1 MEQPQQQYWRVRVP
15 SPVKQG
21 QTIAFVS
28 PDGQQLSVR
37 AEQNLEAGAVV
48 DVPYVPAASAPP
60 QVTGTV
66 LVPSAPPPSSSTEA
80 RPAADEPAPIVHAVP
95 PVEEASTAQPLTRP
109 RLINGVL
116 ERPSRP
122 DENSGTVPLLPHG
135 DEAHESDR
143 RASCFS
149 WILYVSGC
157 CCFGLLGPMSAV
169 CWIVSFCSYFCRSR
183 QRRLRFPMLKRPAIV
198 SLVSLSLLAIA
209 LTVGTMGHGQASP
222 HLRHWWQ
229 KLHNRPS
236 FLRARERDY
245 DYDNDNDY
253 DYDYDSDEDY
263 DYSYDYDEEYDY
275 DSTRGSD
282 DLDADS
288 GDYSVSESSKTDEDV
303 IWYSA
308 DERAVEHNDITKTE
322 SNKADV
328 EKSGQDSKMP
338 CDDKTDY
345 DYYDDEAG
353 AESNVQYQSADLAD
367 NNEHRSAREQGYD
380 EERYYDDDVH
390 YAGGHGK
397 VPREPSSKSD
407 DESGYDND
415 YSYDYDHQES
425 GAGQPHH
432 EKIAA
437 YSFARES
444 NMMDN
449 HENDDDSDALS
460 AAVVV

>member
-198 SLVSLSLLAIA
+198 SLVSLSLLAIVLA
-209 LTVGTMGHGQASP
+209 VGTFGHGQAFQ
-222 HLRHWWQ
+222 HLRHW
-229 KLHNRPS
+229 LHKMHHRPS
-236 FLRARERDY
+236 FLRAREGDYDY
-245 DYDNDNDY
+245 DYDN
-253 DYDYDSDEDY
+253 DYDYDSDEED

-275 DSTRGSD
+275 DSTGGSD
-282 DLDADS
+282 DVDADS
-288 GDYSVSESSKTDEDV
+288 GDYSVSESSKIDEDV
-303 IWYSA
+303 PWYSA
-308 DERAVEHNDITKTE
+308 KERGAVEHNGISEAK
-322 SNKADV
+322 SNKADIDNDR
-328 EKSGQDSKMP
+328 QNSKVP
-338 CDDKTDY
+338 CDDSVDS

-353 AESNVQYQSADLAD
+353 AEPNVHDQSD
-367 NNEHRSAREQGYD
+367 NMVDNDNEHGSAREQDHD
-380 EERYYDDDVH
+380 EERDYDYDYDGH
-390 YAGGHGK
+390 DEGGHGE
-397 VPREPSSKSD
+397 VLSEPSDDTSD
-407 DESGYDND
+407 VDTDYGYDHD
-415 YSYDYDHQES
+415 EQES
-425 GAGQPHH
+425 GAGQRHH

-437 YSFARES
+437 YRSVPES
-444 NMMDN
+444 KRSYK
-449 HENDDDSDALS
+449 HENHDDNDVSS
-460 AAVVV
+460 AAIVV

>member
-28 PDGQQLSVR
+28 PDGQQLSVN
-37 AEQNLEAGAVV
+37 AERNLEAGAVV

-80 RPAADEPAPIVHAVP
+80 RPVADDPAPIVHAVP

-122 DENSGTVPLLPHG
+122 DENSGTVPMLPHG

-198 SLVSLSLLAIA
+198 SLVSLSLLAIVLA
-209 LTVGTMGHGQASP
+209 VGTFGHGQAFQ
-222 HLRHWWQ
+222 HLRHW
-229 KLHNRPS
+229 LHKMHHRPS
-236 FLRARERDY
+236 FLRAREGDY
-245 DYDNDNDY
+245 DYDY
-253 DYDYDSDEDY
+253 DYDYDSDEED

-275 DSTRGSD
+275 DSTIEQD
-282 DLDADS
+282 H
-288 GDYSVSESSKTDEDV
+288 DE
-303 IWYSA
+303 
-308 DERAVEHNDITKTE
+308 ER
-322 SNKADV
+322 
-328 EKSGQDSKMP
+328 
-338 CDDKTDY
+338 DY
-345 DYYDDEAG
+345 DYDYDGHDE
-353 AESNVQYQSADLAD
+353 
-367 NNEHRSAREQGYD
+367 
-380 EERYYDDDVH
+380 
-390 YAGGHGK
+390 GGHGE
-397 VPREPSSKSD
+397 VLSEPSDDTSD
-407 DESGYDND
+407 VDTDYGYDHD
-415 YSYDYDHQES
+415 EQES
-425 GAGQPHH
+425 GAGQRHH

-437 YSFARES
+437 YRSVPES
-444 NMMDN
+444 KRSYK
-449 HENDDDSDALS
+449 HGNDDDDYASS